1 MVAMNNRRCSKMYD
15 ILQRK
20 DTLLQEYKI
29 RKKSNMFVDKRI
41 GEKDASLTAE
51 DKMIARLVLLW
62 KCVGGLCPFLP
73 WKMLEYRK
81 ARYSFFD
88 SGSTGDYVSCW
99 MCGGSYKK
107 VVNGRRR

>member
-1 MVAMNNRRCSKMYD
+1 VYD

-51 DKMIARLVLLW
+51 DKMIARLSLLL
-62 KCVGGLCPFLP
+62 KCFGGLCRFLP
-73 WKMLEYRK
+73 FYLFENTK
-81 ARYSFFD
+81 AGYSFFD
-88 SGSTGDYVSCW
+88 SVSSDYVSC
-99 MCGGSYKK
+99 
-107 VVNGRRR
+107 

>member
-1 MVAMNNRRCSKMYD
+1 MNNRCFKRYD

-51 DKMIARLVLLW
+51 DKMIARLSL
-62 KCVGGLCPFLP
+62 F
-73 WKMLEYRK
+73 
-81 ARYSFFD
+81 
-88 SGSTGDYVSCW
+88 
-99 MCGGSYKK
+99 
-107 VVNGRRR
+107 